1 MLSAKHVRVT
11 SPANPFTAES
21 HFAVQSEPPLP
32 PPPPPPLL
40 PLPIAAI
47 SQVPDGRNRRH
58 GTHHSTVD
66 AVYNGDMVPL
76 LGQSGGGGWRGRG
89 LGEGEG
95 GGGHSTVDA
104 VYNGHRVPLLV
115 QSGGGGCGGGGWGRG
130 AGITQLLLQSPM
142 GTGSPCLGNL
152 GWGWGVGERGGDHST
167 VAAVSNGDRFPLLR
181 QSWLG
186 VGWGRGAG
194 ITQLLLQ
201 SPMGTG
207 SPCLGNLGWGWG
219 GGEGRG
225 SLNCCCSL
233 QWGQVPLA

>member
-1 MLSAKHVRVT
+1 M
-11 SPANPFTAES
+11 
-21 HFAVQSEPPLP
+21 
-32 PPPPPPLL
+32 
-40 PLPIAAI
+40 
-47 SQVPDGRNRRH
+47 
-58 GTHHSTVD
+58 
-66 AVYNGDMVPL
+66 
-76 LGQSGGGGWRGRG
+76 
-89 LGEGEG
+89 
-95 GGGHSTVDA
+95 
-104 VYNGHRVPLLV
+104 
-115 QSGGGGCGGGGWGRG
+115 
-130 AGITQLLLQSPM
+130 
-142 GTGSPCLGNL
+142 
-152 GWGWGVGERGGDHST
+152 GERGGDHST

-233 QWGQVPLA
+233 QWGLGLLVESVRCVCGGGGGEGEGRGPC